1 MTSATF
7 NAQRGSKIRDRMR
20 FGEFAGPSASTPG
33 DLAIVTSRKF
43 ALPVGLGTD
52 STQPPLTGVCRLYCQ
67 CSTSLESLPPGGVG
81 LTKPTPVGV
90 GLRLSCSCTS
100 QFNPLRG
107 SLMRMLMT
115 GSTAARGKR
124 KRSSEDED
132 VSMFLGP
139 ESAATVVLCKV
150 RTSKNAKRMQ
160 RPNSVVRA
168 FSIRTRKGVSR
179 DSQDFAI
186 KV

>member
-1 MTSATF
+1 MIWRICWPKRIYAWRS
-7 NAQRGSKIRDRMR
+7 RDR
-20 FGEFAGPSASTPG
+20 
-33 DLAIVTSRKF
+33 DLSRKI
-43 ALPVGLGTD
+43 ALPVGLG
-52 STQPPLTGVCRLYCQ
+52 TGVCRLYCQ
-67 CSTSLESLPPGGVG
+67 CSTSLESLLPPGGVG
-81 LTKPTPVGV
+81 LTKQTPAPVP
-90 GLRLSCSCTS
+90 RLSCSCTS

-124 KRSSEDED
+124 KRSSEYED